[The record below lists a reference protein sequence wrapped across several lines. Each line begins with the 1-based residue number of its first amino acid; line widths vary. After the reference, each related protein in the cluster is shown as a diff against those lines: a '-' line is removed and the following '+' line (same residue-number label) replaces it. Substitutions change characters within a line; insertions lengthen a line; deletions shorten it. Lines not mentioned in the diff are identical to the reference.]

1 MTNKKGTK
9 RALLTSVLS
18 LLLCCSM
25 LIGTTFAW
33 FTDEVKSGTN
43 IIAAGNLDI
52 ELYHSD
58 KAVKD
63 EKVNGGTKLFDDV
76 MSSLWEPGAVAY
88 EVLTVVNEG
97 TLALKY
103 NLAFHAQNATIVNG
117 KSLADALKVAVVDEA
132 ELTDRESA
140 IAAGNEAGWNNLAS
154 FDLPGTLA
162 AEASETYGIVIYWLP
177 TANDNDFNMNNEN
190 QGKTLSIELGV
201 HLTATQLMSENDS
214 FDNKYDED
222 GEFELIKTA
231 EELAAALTSGDEYIN
246 VILGSD
252 IDLPI
257 GSLGTITGGSGE
269 YKLGGENTKA
279 INVDLNGHKLNITTT
294 YWSNLGA
301 KNNDTV
307 ITFANGTMT
316 SSQATGTWNSYDLTF
331 SNCKYVFE
339 NVVFEKAVALES
351 GAVLKNV
358 TINETH
364 DYYAL
369 WISANGQT
377 VEIDGLT
384 VNSLGRGIKIDEQ
397 YVGAPAK
404 VTLKVSNAI
413 FDTNKKAAIM
423 VKSVAGADIILSNV
437 NIANTPDPIHEV
449 WVDEASVAYA
459 DLVTVTG
466 GTKANENDVLVAT
479 ATPDTIQ
486 SMIDNAVA
494 GDVILLGAGEYTNTI
509 NMKSGITLQGTK
521 NAVVDCINLNGAD
534 NVTLKNIKFNAASA
548 KVCYDGKGNGKQ
560 YANIISGDA
569 SKNGKGT
576 LGLVIDGCTFVG
588 EFADGGVAIAFTDQ
602 GRGSGQSGNIT
613 ITNCTFETTGSYY
626 DIYMF
631 YSGKGELNIKNNTF
645 ASDCLGLPIYLGRY
659 QSSTP
664 VVLTGNTFKVAD
676 LENAVYLQAHSGSYT
691 PSLAAEDNT
700 FNG

>member
-664 VVLTGNTFKVAD
+664 VVVTGNTFKVAD